1 MTWRDELQP
10 ARFRNAAFHVEVG
23 GGAGGRRTAVHEYPE
38 QEKPFV
44 EDLGGKAETWR
55 ITAFV
60 LGDDYKTA
68 RDALLAA
75 LREYGPGVL
84 VHPLHGQISLQVQD
98 WDFEE
103 TTAEGG
109 CATFK
114 IAFVDPGEQRF
125 PQSSYDT
132 RSRVGTA
139 SDRAFD
145 ASRIDFGDRLN
156 LRGPGF
162 LSDSA
167 AAALRD
173 ALGGLG
179 RMSGGLSP
187 VNAAQRS
194 FDLSSLSEGLPGL
207 LGDTAGLA
215 QRLGNAWLGLR
226 SLSPASRITG
236 YRGFSSYGG
245 SLPGVSQSYPLEST
259 NWRTAS
265 RRQEASNN
273 LAIADVVQRFS
284 LIESARAGSE
294 MDFETYDDAIAWRD
308 DIGAR
313 LDTAT
318 ETAGSDEVFASL
330 RDLRIETMR
339 DIDQRAVNKPS
350 LRQVQPPEV
359 MPAAVLAYRLFGDAA
374 RGEEIAVRNGVPHP
388 GFVPAALLSVPNR

>member
-1 MTWRDELQP
+1 MGWREELQP
-10 ARFRNAAFHVEVG
+10 ARFRNAAFHVELG
-23 GGAGGRRTAVHEYPE
+23 RQAGGRRTAVHEYPE
-38 QEKPFV
+38 QDKPFV

-60 LGDDYKTA
+60 IGDGYKTA
-68 RDALLAA
+68 RDALRSA

-98 WDFEE
+98 WELSE
-103 TTAEGG
+103 TTEQGGYAEF
-109 CATFK
+109 AITF
-114 IAFVDPGEQRF
+114 VEPGEQQF
-125 PQSSYDT
+125 PQSGYDT
-132 RSRVGTA
+132 RSRVSTA

-145 ASRIDFGDRLN
+145 ASRLDFVDRLN

-167 AAALRD
+167 ATALRD

-179 RMSGGLSP
+179 RMAGGLSP
-187 VNAAQRS
+187 TDAALRS
-194 FDLSSLSEGLPGL
+194 FDLADLTEGLPGL

-215 QRLGNAWLGLR
+215 LRLGNAYLGLR
-226 SLSPASRITG
+226 SLSPASRISG
-236 YRGFSSYGG
+236 YRGFGSYGS
-245 SLPGVSQSYPLEST
+245 SLPGVSPTAPLEGT
-259 NWRTAS
+259 NWRTSS

-273 LAIADVVQRFS
+273 LAIAEVVQRFA

-308 DIGAR
+308 DIGDR
-313 LDTAT
+313 LDAASEAAT
-318 ETAGSDEVFASL
+318 SDTVFDSL

-359 MPAAVLAYRLFGDAA
+359 MPAAVLAYRLFGDAT
-374 RGEEIAVRNGVPHP
+374 RGEEIAIRNGVPHP
-388 GFVPAALLSVPNR
+388 GFVPPTRLSVPNR